1 MFASAINLT
10 IFIMMIIIYLNE
22 MKNISAFIFN
32 FNYIKDLTRI
42 IMNEKCNSVYCEA
55 ETDRYQIA
63 KNSYKLLLPND
74 IFNSKTYI
82 IFTFIVAILI
92 YIYFYLS
99 LFNASAASESGES
112 DSNYYVLNFLLLA
125 LVLGI
130 IIYRYVPNDEAGY
143 LNYFG
148 KIKDPDSFYGTFKWY
163 VFVLLFFIT
172 RIIFLIKKKQIISSD
187 SVGGVGDKLFI
198 AFVKYLCFIFAII
211 LLFNLMNI
219 VMTFRNNTTPILK
232 TKNLIWSLKNSFK
245 SLQDNFS
252 LADIATLNA
261 KVPSEYAIIEAM
273 SSTVLKDKSVLNTT
287 TILSAI
293 NILIA
298 FEELSK
304 ILLGGYGNADAD
316 NNINIKYILDL
327 QKTIKE
333 DYDKISLT
341 LEGEPPTVSDLA
353 LIYDRMVKIPHHYDE
368 DEHTTNNNSNNTDYV
383 YTADISY
390 DNANLFY
397 EKYWNLNDGSGS
409 GSDAFIYN
417 YDYFVPSYLFGGYH
431 PNLMKILMVIIL
443 FIVFI
448 YIFGAICGLVLM
460 RFKTSIQFTDL
471 FSQLYSI
478 LYPLFLVAILITYIL
493 LFIRFN
499 TMFNSSVVYKC
510 LDSSYKRSLNKL
522 NNVVVPY
529 IRMYDN
535 KIIKGNKNYL
545 AHYIIT
551 NVFYSIL
558 SGNIKLC
565 HLTGTTATTKSIIN
579 EPAENEN
586 YYDIPRIK
594 STRLKM
600 TNMNNTI
607 LSNDNEFREY
617 YKVKFET
624 LYKDGY
630 NKKEA
635 ESIYSV
641 FRHLFRCDRADAI
654 LKSETEIDD
663 YFKSIINSGNI
674 LKIYLIIKKCFVLFN
689 EDTFNNNLIYYN
701 NHENKQKGVNIDAYN
716 KFKFYKYGDK
726 VIPYKF
732 ILKLNTFAEFE
743 EFVKDD
749 ITKVAGEFN
758 KNIAGYFN
766 IPIPA
771 LVVPSATAT
780 PAEKAAAALAPLATA
795 TPLTNILVDYE
806 NGEEELST
814 QAADI
819 EKWKDKNLIKL
830 IAMYLLIL
838 GHINYNRVEYVSG
851 ATGSAGKKEIYEKK
865 TTYLY
870 KLISNILYDDTY
882 DIDDTFNATGG
893 ASSGTNA
900 IVSIAI
906 TKDKEGTG
914 YTSPPT
920 ITITPVGGTGTGATA
935 VAILKPTFISSI
947 TVSGGTATYTS
958 PPPIAIRNGGAK
970 EDAKAIAKLNAEG
983 KIESIEIV
991 KSGSGYTKV
1000 PTVVIEGSSS
1010 GASLSASPTA
1020 TAVLTPTSVAS
1031 IQITNSGTG
1040 YTTIPTVEIT
1050 GGGGSGA
1057 VAIALNTLLIGDGKY
1072 EKYKHLSYIY
1082 NYLESRYVNIS
1093 ANNNKNYLANIIKG
1107 INNKLNDD
1115 DKIMNTESKSARYMF
1130 SDDIN
1135 RMKTP
1140 KDYDNEDEILNVANN
1155 VSTSSL
1161 AATYVFNI
1169 ILIIVYFNVISA
1181 NIK

>member
-55 ETDRYQIA
+55 ETDRYHIA

-82 IFTFIVAILI
+82 IFTFIISIMVF
-92 YIYFYLS
+92 IYFYLS
-99 LFNASAASESGES
+99 LFNSSESSAASES

-245 SLQDNFS
+245 SLKDNFS

-273 SSTVLKDKSVLNTT
+273 SSSVLKDKSVLNTT

-304 ILLGGYGNADAD
+304 IVLGGYGNADAD

-333 DYDKISLT
+333 DFDKISLT
-341 LEGEPPTVSDLA
+341 LAAGEGEPPTVSDLA

-397 EKYWNLNDGSGS
+397 EKYWNLNSDASGSS
-409 GSDAFIYN
+409 GSDAFLYN
-417 YDYFVPSYLFGGYH
+417 YDYFIPTYLFGGYR
-431 PNLMKILMVIIL
+431 PNLMKILISI
-443 FIVFI
+443 IVFI
-448 YIFGAICGLVLM
+448 ALIYIIGASSGLVLM
-460 RFKTSIQFTDL
+460 RFKTSVEFTNL

-565 HLTGTTATTKSIIN
+565 HLSGTTATTKSIIN

-594 STRLKM
+594 STRLKL
-600 TNMNNTI
+600 TTMNNTI

-635 ESIYSV
+635 DSIYGV
-641 FRHLFRCDRADAI
+641 FRHLFRCDGADAI
-654 LKSETEIDD
+654 LKSETGIDE

-689 EDTFNNNLIYYN
+689 EETFNNNLIYYN

-732 ILKLNTFAEFE
+732 ILKLNTFAELE

-758 KNIAGYFN
+758 KNIEGYFN

-771 LVVPSATAT
+771 T
-780 PAEKAAAALAPLATA
+780 AAAAILAPLATT
-795 TPLTNILVDYE
+795 TPLTNILEDYD
-806 NGEEELST
+806 NGEEEIST

-819 EKWKDKNLIKL
+819 EKRKDKNLIKL

-838 GHINYNRVEYVSG
+838 GHINYNRIEFVS
-851 ATGSAGKKEIYEKK
+851 AAGDAAAKKEIYEKK

-882 DIDDTFNATGG
+882 DIDDTFDTNSNTKGIVG
-893 ASSGTNA
+893 VKITNA
-900 IVSIAI
+900 G
-906 TKDKEGTG
+906 KD
-914 YTSPPT
+914 YTSVPT
-920 ITITPVGGTGTGATA
+920 VNIISVGGVGTGATA
-935 VAILKPTFISSI
+935 K
-947 TVSGGTATYTS
+947 
-958 PPPIAIRNGGAK
+958 
-970 EDAKAIAKLNAEG
+970 
-983 KIESIEIV
+983 
-991 KSGSGYTKV
+991 
-1000 PTVVIEGSSS
+1000 
-1010 GASLSASPTA
+1010 
-1020 TAVLTPTSVAS
+1020 AVLKDKTKTIDRIDIEVA
-1031 IQITNSGTG
+1031 GTG

-1057 VAIALNTLLIGDGKY
+1057 VAIALNSLLIGDGKY